1 MRLILTKGGVMQNN
15 VLSNEQLITIKE
27 LKSFFSIAI
36 YMGITIVALL
46 PDKIT
51 YLKDVATLQEMG
63 FTKKDRS
70 TFVR

>member
-1 MRLILTKGGVMQNN
+1 MQNN
-15 VLSNEQLITIKE
+15 ILSNKHLVIIKE
-27 LKSFFSIAI
+27 LKSFFSITI

>member
-1 MRLILTKGGVMQNN
+1 MQNN